1 MTPILLTEVE
11 GMLPNSFSEASIT
24 QIPTHICTCAH
35 THTHTHTHSRKIE
48 TIQGKITDLYPPQN
62 VSKYNPIM
70 YKVTCNSQMGII
82 PGSKSGSKF

>member
-35 THTHTHTHSRKIE
+35 THTHTHTLTQDRDNTRE
-48 TIQGKITDLYPPQN
+48 DYR
-62 VSKYNPIM
+62 PISST
-70 YKVTCNSQMGII
+70 KC
-82 PGSKSGSKF
+82 